1 MMALRIVLA
10 EDNFLV
16 REGIRRMLTSDSDLD
31 VVGTAGDL
39 DELLRLIDEFRPDV
53 VLTDIRMPPE
63 HSDEGLR
70 AAEHCRDRYPEMGVI
85 LLSQYVESDYVRILL
100 EHGTDRRGY
109 LLKERVAEL
118 DDLVLALREV
128 SKGGSA
134 LDPKVVEVLVH
145 NRSAQRG
152 AALARLTPRELD
164 VLEAMAQ
171 GHTNSAIAEELV
183 LSVRAVE
190 KHINSI
196 FSKLGLSGDQ
206 STHPRVRAVLLYLSE
221 ETPPA

>member
-1 MMALRIVLA
+1 MLA
-10 EDNFLV
+10 
-16 REGIRRMLTSDSDLD
+16 SDSDLD

-53 VLTDIRMPPE
+53 VMTDIRMPPE
-63 HSDEGLR
+63 HSDEGLQ
-70 AAEHCRDRYPEMGVI
+70 AAAHCRNRYPEMGVI

-100 EHGTDRRGY
+100 EHGTERRGY
-109 LLKERVAEL
+109 LLKERVADL
-118 DDLVLALREV
+118 DDLVLAMREV

-145 NRSAQRG
+145 NRSAERG
-152 AALARLTPRELD
+152 TALARLTPRELE

-171 GHTNSAIAEELV
+171 GHTNSAIARDLV

-196 FSKLGLSGDQ
+196 FSKLGLSGDE
-206 STHPRVRAVLLYLSE
+206 STHPRVRAVLLYLSK